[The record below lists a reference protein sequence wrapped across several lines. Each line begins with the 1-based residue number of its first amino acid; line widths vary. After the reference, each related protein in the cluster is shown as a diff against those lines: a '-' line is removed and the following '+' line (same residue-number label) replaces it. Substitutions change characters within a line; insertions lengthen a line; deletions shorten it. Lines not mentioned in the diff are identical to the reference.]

1 MQQSK
6 RQMYTTEEHD
16 IPKYDKSY

>member
-6 RQMYTTEEHD
+6 RQMYTTEHD